1 MLNPYP
7 TRFYHGSGMDKTRG
21 LNFVPEPETD
31 GSDIR
36 GYPNPR
42 VKLSS
47 LDGVAGS
54 PGVEGASRT
63 NAREGASVTTSFDR
77 LHNPPTAKISLRHR
91 G

>member
-42 VKLSS
+42 VKLPS
-47 LDGVAGS
+47 LMGS
-54 PGVEGASRT
+54 PSCST
-63 NAREGASVTTSFDR
+63 
-77 LHNPPTAKISLRHR
+77 
-91 G
+91 